1 LFSKKYCPKFL
12 NSFKALSVPGKE
24 KIKKRKST
32 KCLVFGLWCLT
43 PLSTIFQ
50 LYHGGQFYRW
60 RKPPTCRKSLTNDNH
75 IDEDGSTPFVLQC
88 TQLKQFCS

>member
-1 LFSKKYCPKFL
+1 MGSAAFILFSKKYCPKFL

-24 KIKKRKST
+24 IKKRKST

-50 LYHGGQFYRW
+50 L
-60 RKPPTCRKSLTNDNH
+60 
-75 IDEDGSTPFVLQC
+75 
-88 TQLKQFCS
+88 